1 MRRRTCYSPYAGG
14 IVPVPE
20 SSRIA
25 YYNRVLSG
33 TATSQ
38 KDRIMRYYLSLGRPA
53 TRHEAVDRY
62 FCVHPGPRAL
72 DGGRPIPWQSA
83 GGALPIGSG
92 KNGPNI
98 AGARGALC
106 LPPKG
111 SLKPDG
117 LRFELPET
125 NPRGHCGNPRPD
137 FAIDT
142 RREGITSDSIRHAVE
157 VR

>member
-1 MRRRTCYSPYAGG
+1 M
-14 IVPVPE
+14 PVPE

-83 GGALPIGSG
+83 GGAIGTLVTDTYLRVDHHG
-92 KNGPNI
+92 KDPVT
-98 AGARGALC
+98 GA
-106 LPPKG
+106 
-111 SLKPDG
+111 
-117 LRFELPET
+117 E
-125 NPRGHCGNPRPD
+125 
-137 FAIDT
+137 
-142 RREGITSDSIRHAVE
+142 AVE
-157 VR
+157 FLAPVGDRWAQRKIF